1 MKRIVILIVAGMLV
15 ASLAHADVVLRP
27 LKADAKRGPNRIAN
41 AGFEELASG
50 KPVGWN
56 NQLAE
61 DWAADEQVAHSGK
74 VSLRMAKTAAGTLYW
89 VSQTVELNQTR
100 PQPLVV
106 GAGARPRES
115 RAPAVRSIPFG
126 WI

>member
-1 MKRIVILIVAGMLV
+1 MKRITILLVAGLLIAGLLV
-15 ASLAHADVVLRP
+15 TSLAHAAVVLRP
-27 LKADAKRGPNRIAN
+27 LTMDAKRGPNRVIN
-41 AGFEELASG
+41 AGFEEFANG
-50 KPVGWN
+50 KLVGWN

-100 PQPLVV
+100 PQPLIV
-106 GAGARPRES
+106 GAWS
-115 RAPAVRSIPFG
+115 KTV
-126 WI
+126 